1 MIKNVSE
8 YFGQLEYLKKKIP
21 FKGKKERKGNL
32 RKM

>member
-8 YFGQLEYLKKKIP
+8 YFGQLEYKKKIP
-21 FKGKKERKGNL
+21 FEGKKIGKGNL